1 MHLSQA
7 SIFEKC
13 SIHCYIFDIYLK
25 PYRME
30 SPLSFF
36 DSYLTQA
43 AAILNISGS
52 WEQESDL
59 HK

>member
-7 SIFEKC
+7 SIFEEC
-13 SIHCYIFDIYLK
+13 SIHCYIFYIYLK
-25 PYRME
+25 PYGME
-30 SPLSFF
+30 SPFSLF

-52 WEQESDL
+52 
-59 HK
+59 

>member
-52 WEQESDL
+52 
-59 HK
+59 